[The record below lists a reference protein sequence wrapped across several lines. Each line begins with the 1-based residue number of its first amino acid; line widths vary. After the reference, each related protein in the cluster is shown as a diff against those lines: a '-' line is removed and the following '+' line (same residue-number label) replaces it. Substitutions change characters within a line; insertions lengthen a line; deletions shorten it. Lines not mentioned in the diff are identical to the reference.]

1 MSAIGLNWIYKD
13 NEKIK
18 DDIFWNEG
26 LFNTYK
32 DSEILKY
39 SKKIYG
45 TYKISC
51 YLDKRYHF
59 GTITILDLTTIRPHE
74 IIGDIIEITYEGI
87 KIELNKFG
95 ETLIPDSWLD
105 DRNGNVKDILYAV
118 PFIVINENIPS
129 ILNIFLSYR
138 KKYKFNFI

>member
-1 MSAIGLNWIYKD
+1 MSTISLNWIYED
-13 NEKIK
+13 NERIR
-18 DDIFWNEG
+18 DDIFWNKD

-32 DSEILKY
+32 NSEILKY
-39 SKKIYG
+39 SMNTYG
-45 TYKISC
+45 AYKISC
-51 YLDKRYHF
+51 YPDKRHHF
-59 GTITILDLTTIRPHE
+59 GAITILDLTTIRPHE

-105 DRNGNVKDILYAV
+105 DNNGNVKDILYAI
-118 PFIVINENIPS
+118 PFIIIKENIPS
-129 ILNIFLSYR
+129 ILNIFLAYR